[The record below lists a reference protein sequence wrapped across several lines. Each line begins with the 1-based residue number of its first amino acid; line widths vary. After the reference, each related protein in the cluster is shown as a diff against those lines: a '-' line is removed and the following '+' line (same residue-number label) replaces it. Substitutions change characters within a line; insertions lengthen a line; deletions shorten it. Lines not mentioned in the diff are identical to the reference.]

1 MVPKFMGDDS
11 YYPSAAYQSASV
23 RIEAIKV
30 PTIVVIGDA
39 DPIVGAN
46 QVESFSL
53 DQLRTIPEAGHFDL
67 IHPETIAFEVV
78 KSTVEQLLEESI
90 SGPEEARDE

>member
-11 YYPSAAYQSASV
+11 YHPSAAYEAASV
-23 RIEAIKV
+23 VKQAITV

-39 DPIVGAN
+39 DPIVDPT
-46 QVESFSL
+46 QVESFSSE
-53 DQLRTIPEAGHFDL
+53 QLRTIPEAGHFDL
-67 IHPETIAFEVV
+67 IHPETKAFEVV
-78 KSTVEQLLEESI
+78 KSIVEQLLEETI